1 MAMYRKKSSIV
12 LNTVCLM
19 FLSAFCLA
27 STASAETVACLDLDS
42 GEILDSKAAA
52 TVTANVKEN
61 LRCGCKPP
69 SVAAGCEAHF
79 TRGNCEW
86 GVLPG
91 PGGNMGCVGEC
102 KYAVLCAEKDE
113 DFEAS
118 KKCSELKR
126 PTRPQ

>member
-12 LNTVCLM
+12 LSTVCLM
-19 FLSAFCLA
+19 FLSAFYLT

-42 GEILDSKAAA
+42 GEILASSTGT
-52 TVTANVKEN
+52 TVPAHVQQN

-69 SVAAGCEAHF
+69 NVAEGCEAHF
-79 TRGNCEW
+79 TSGNCAVQRGRRDEE
-86 GVLPG
+86 V
-91 PGGNMGCVGEC
+91 CVGEC
-102 KYAVLCAEKDE
+102 KYAVLCVEKDD

-126 PTRPQ
+126 PTGSR